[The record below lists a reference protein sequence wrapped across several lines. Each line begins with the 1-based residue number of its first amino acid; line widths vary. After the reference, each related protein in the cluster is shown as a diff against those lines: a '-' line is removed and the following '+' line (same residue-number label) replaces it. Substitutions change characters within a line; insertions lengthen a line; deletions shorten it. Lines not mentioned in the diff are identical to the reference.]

1 MKKVALIIL
10 LIIPALSIGIFWY
23 QKNSHAN
30 LYEIIHHCK
39 EAHMSCLTEKES
51 IIEPAQELINDDLN
65 EYLNLKTLKEKYLKA
80 DELMAKAFQ
89 TFLIIQGIRLSN
101 SQQEWAYKNDQQRTE
116 ELSKEWENQEVSK
129 DAPGSVPITV
139 AALNSP
145 SVETILPSSNASA
158 SKITNQAPNSPLS
171 KPLSSFWNKHFRINS
186 SNSTVVNH
194 HKLLLLKGDFVGT
207 FKDAF
212 SKESAFFFQL
222 NFPQKSRQ
230 DPETQVVIH
239 MEGIESAPS
248 ANHLLYLEENFKVY
262 QVTQSPMNDFYVLKN
277 HSKNIEVHLNI
288 ITDKN
293 QAIGKIY
300 IPNRTTA
307 ESSSR
312 NKTRKLGDFFIR
324 LKK

>member
-101 SQQEWAYKNDQQRTE
+101 SQQEWAYKNDQQRAE
-116 ELSKEWENQEVSK
+116 ELSREWENQEVSK
-129 DAPGSVPITV
+129 VDT
-139 AALNSP
+139 L
-145 SVETILPSSNASA
+145 LPSSNASE
-158 SKITNQAPNSPLS
+158 SKITNKAPNSPLS

-194 HKLLLLKGDFVGT
+194 HKLLLLR
-207 FKDAF
+207 
-212 SKESAFFFQL
+212 
-222 NFPQKSRQ
+222 N
-230 DPETQVVIH
+230 
-239 MEGIESAPS
+239 
-248 ANHLLYLEENFKVY
+248 
-262 QVTQSPMNDFYVLKN
+262 
-277 HSKNIEVHLNI
+277 
-288 ITDKN
+288 
-293 QAIGKIY
+293 
-300 IPNRTTA
+300 
-307 ESSSR
+307 SSSYSYRR
-312 NKTRKLGDFFIR
+312 N
-324 LKK
+324 